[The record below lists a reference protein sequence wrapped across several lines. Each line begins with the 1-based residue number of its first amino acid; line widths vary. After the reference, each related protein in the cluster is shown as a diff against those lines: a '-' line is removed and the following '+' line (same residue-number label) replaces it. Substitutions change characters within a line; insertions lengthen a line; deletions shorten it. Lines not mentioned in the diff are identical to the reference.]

1 MLKSGDLQHASTI
14 NLTEI
19 PTEVDI
25 SKYEQAFIKFSN
37 IIDLI
42 GDTSFLPK
50 KTLQFLGKLME
61 AKLKVDQAI
70 AAVEERTEDYRR
82 KYIYQMFVKFQPPL
96 CDIIAI
102 LLNDKTFNESFPML
116 RENFKEIWH
125 QMKKY

>member
-1 MLKSGDLQHASTI
+1 
-14 NLTEI
+14 
-19 PTEVDI
+19 
-25 SKYEQAFIKFSN
+25 
-37 IIDLI
+37 
-42 GDTSFLPK
+42 
-50 KTLQFLGKLME
+50 
-61 AKLKVDQAI
+61 
-70 AAVEERTEDYRR
+70 VEERTEDYRR